1 MNNIIIKTNR
11 LFLRELTEEDNV
23 SLLTLF
29 SDPLAMKYFPSTKNI
44 EQVDEWISKNVESYS
59 SNGYGLYL
67 IILKDTLEPVGYC
80 GLILQKDVDDK
91 DEVEI
96 GYGLIR
102 EYWHKGYASEAAIEC
117 KKYGF
122 EKLKIEK
129 LISLIRPENKP
140 SINVAIRNGM
150 SWQKDIMRWDYL
162 HSIYS
167 IEQSEYIKEFE
178 SKL

>member
-1 MNNIIIKTNR
+1 MNNIIVETKR
-11 LFLRELTEEDNV
+11 LYLRELTKKDQV
-23 SLLTLF
+23 SLLELF
-29 SDPLAMKYFPSTKNI
+29 SDPLAMKYFPSTKNM
-44 EQVDEWISKNVESYS
+44 EQVNDWIRKNIESYN

-67 IILKDTLEPVGYC
+67 CVLKDTLTSIGYC
-80 GLILQKDVDDK
+80 GFILQKDIGGK

-102 EYWHKGYASEAAIEC
+102 EYWHKGYASEAAIAC

-140 SINVAIRNGM
+140 SINVAIRNRM
-150 SWQKDIMRWDYL
+150 SLQKDIMRWDYL
-162 HSIYS
+162 HNIYS
-167 IEQSEYIKEFE
+167 IERSEYIQHLE
-178 SKL
+178 S